1 MQPRSLITP
10 LAVALATCA
19 IAPAVGSAAPTIE
32 GQGVAAGG
40 GPGVTA
46 KQFESQNLA
55 APDQVDRVRDQTA
68 NVYIPP
74 TPTASTPTSAAPV
87 WPTGPQPAA
96 TRHAPTSAPVW
107 PTGPQPAA
115 TRHAPVTATAPSD
128 DGGIDVWL
136 IVGLSGGALLLAGGL
151 GVAGRKHIRQ
161 RQLA

>member
-1 MQPRSLITP
+1 MFHHQPRSLIRC
-10 LAVALATCA
+10 LAIGLAACA
-19 IAPAVGSAAPTIE
+19 IAPAFASATPIIE

-46 KQFESQNLA
+46 KQFQSQNLA

-68 NVYIPP
+68 NVYVPP
-74 TPTASTPTSAAPV
+74 TPTASTPTTA
-87 WPTGPQPAA
+87 
-96 TRHAPTSAPVW
+96 APVW

-128 DGGIDVWL
+128 DGGVDVWL
-136 IVGLSGGALLLAGGL
+136 IVALSGGALLLAAGL